1 MISYLKGKI
10 IHIGLGWIILD
21 IGNIGYKVYVVGNNK
36 LRALPRGREIGN
48 SVELF
53 TYQHIREDKSD
64 LYGFSDISQLE
75 IFETLISVSGL
86 GPKMA
91 MSVLVSK
98 GKTDIEKAIESGDYK
113 TFQEIKGIGKKLAAK
128 IILELKN
135 KIEKADLDN
144 LNERENKDPELE
156 EALVSLGYKSKEAQ
170 KISSS
175 IPENLTSLQ
184 QKVKWALKNHN

>member
-10 IHIGLGWIILD
+10 IHVGLGWIILD
-21 IGNIGYKVYVVGNNK
+21 IGNIGYKVNI
-36 LRALPRGREIGN
+36 IGN
-48 SVELF
+48 WKLVIGNF
-53 TYQHIREDKSD
+53 TQMFVYQHIREDRSD
-64 LYGFSDISQLE
+64 LYGFTDISQLE

-91 MSVLVSK
+91 LSVLSQK
-98 GKTDIEKAIESGDYK
+98 NKNDIEKAIESGDYK

-144 LNERENKDPELE
+144 LNGRDKKDSELE
-156 EALVSLGYKSKEAQ
+156 EALISLGYKSKEAQ
-170 KISSS
+170 KISAK
-175 IPENLTSLQ
+175 IPENLKTLE
-184 QKVKWALKNHN
+184 QKVKWALKNNK

>member
-10 IHIGLGWIILD
+10 IHVGLGWIILD
-21 IGNIGYKVYVVGNNK
+21 IGNIGYRIYTIANCDLKIEK
-36 LRALPRGREIGN
+36 HIEF
-48 SVELF
+48 F
-53 TYQHIREDKSD
+53 TYQHIREDRSD
-64 LYGFSDISQLE
+64 LYGFTDISQLE

-91 MSVLVSK
+91 LSVLSQKSK
-98 GKTDIEKAIESGDYK
+98 SDIEKAIESGDYK

-144 LNERENKDPELE
+144 LNDRDKKDSELE

-170 KISSS
+170 KISSK
-175 IPENLTSLQ
+175 IPENIIGLE